1 MDRRRAIGIDLGTA
15 YSCVAIFQHD
25 KVEVIPN
32 ELFERTTPSYVTFTK
47 YRRLVGSDAK
57 YQADANPNGT
67 IFNVKRLIGR
77 RYDDAVVQN
86 NLKHWP
92 FQLVIDLEKPKIM
105 IEYKEQLKLM
115 TPEEVSA
122 LILRKMKQIAE
133 DHLGGPVTDA
143 VITVPAA
150 FTDSQR
156 QATKDAAVIAGLN
169 VLRILSEP
177 VAAAMAYGLHNQ
189 ISGLRQILIFDLGG
203 GTTNVSVIVIY
214 KGVLDVK
221 STSGDVQI
229 GGEDFHIRMAT
240 YFIEKFKREHNID
253 LSKNKHA
260 KQRLRSACEQAKK
273 TLSSSTQASI
283 NIDLFHE
290 NIDFKSTITRTQF
303 EKINDDLFVS
313 MRTIIETTLRDAKM
327 DKSSI
332 DDVVLIGGSSRIPKI
347 RDLIRDFFNG
357 KLLNQSINPDEAVA
371 YGAAI
376 QAAILSGNQSE
387 QLERILSLDVAPY
400 SLGIEAKDG
409 QITTIIERNTT
420 IPTKQSRTF
429 EVSPSYQADKIVTE
443 LIEHDERRPKLPMTP
458 FLNQKC
464 DVDIKV
470 FEGQDGLAINNN
482 LLGCFTLSDILFSS
496 DVAPQIEITFD
507 IDANGI
513 LNVSAI
519 DKTSQK
525 ENKMRVTN
533 DKGRLSESDIESL
546 IKKLERYDLENN

>member
-1 MDRRRAIGIDLGTA
+1 MDSNRAIGIDLGTA

-25 KVEVIPN
+25 KVEVILMN
-32 ELFERTTPSYVTFTK
+32 F
-47 YRRLVGSDAK
+47 GSEAK
-57 YQADANPNGT
+57 HQADANPNGT

-189 ISGLRQILIFDLGG
+189 ISGIRQILIFDLDG
-203 GTTNVSVIVIY
+203 GTTNVSVVIIEE
-214 KGVLDVK
+214 GIFEVK
-221 STSGDVQI
+221 STSGDVRI
-229 GGEDFHIRMAT
+229 GGEDFDIRMVT
-240 YFIEKFKREHNID
+240 HFIEEFKRKHNKD
-253 LSKNKHA
+253 PSKNKHA

-273 TLSSSTQASI
+273 TLSSSPQASI

-290 NIDFKSTITRTQF
+290 NIDFKSTITRTEF

-332 DDVVLIGGSSRIPKI
+332 DDIVLIGGSSRIPKI
-347 RDLIRDFFNG
+347 RDLIREFFNG

-376 QAAILSGNQSE
+376 QAAILTGNKSK
-387 QLERILSLDVAPY
+387 QLERILLLDAAPY
-400 SLGIEAKDG
+400 SLGIETRGG
-409 QITTIIERNTT
+409 QITILIKRNTT
-420 IPTKQSRTF
+420 IPTKHFTTF
-429 EVSPSYQADKIVTE
+429 EVSPSYQSDKIIIE
-443 LIEHDERRPKLPMTP
+443 LIEHDERRPTILMTP

-470 FEGQDGLAINNN
+470 FEGQDRLAINNN
-482 LLGCFTLSDILFSS
+482 LLGCFTLGYFIF
-496 DVAPQIEITFD
+496 I
-507 IDANGI
+507 
-513 LNVSAI
+513 
-519 DKTSQK
+519 
-525 ENKMRVTN
+525 
-533 DKGRLSESDIESL
+533 
-546 IKKLERYDLENN
+546 